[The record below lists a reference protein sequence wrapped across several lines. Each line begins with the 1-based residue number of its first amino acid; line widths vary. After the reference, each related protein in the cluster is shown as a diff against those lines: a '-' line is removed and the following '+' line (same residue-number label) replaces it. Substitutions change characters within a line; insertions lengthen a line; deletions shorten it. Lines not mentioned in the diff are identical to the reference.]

1 MKSFNDYL
9 KEAALSAKQKKIAK
23 IAGDKDKI
31 DAHDLAA
38 LRSGKKPVEEAK
50 KCMDEDDMDES
61 GLRMAAHSAHKA
73 GKKEFE
79 FQGKTYPVKVQK
91 EEVEQIDELS
101 KKTLGSYAHKATDS
115 AIDHGI
121 SQGSIYRKDAA
132 SNSTADTHKQAVNKR
147 LSGLKNAAKKLG
159 DKAIAN
165 SAKRA
170 SDSHRYGASN
180 YRGAPG
186 GDSFNNSFK
195 QQDSGNKWAQ
205 KAHDRISKK
214 SGVVHSFKKIGEE
227 VELDEGK
234 MKELSMDLKDMSHD
248 EFHKQYGKPKSHFD
262 PTNFKKPVQP
272 GHGMDR
278 ARALAQRGM
287 QSLSKEEVERIEE
300 KLAQLDELSPA
311 TLKSYKKGIA
321 RDLDRASDP
330 DNYPHGTGDEAEDR
344 KLNNRVKGDELA
356 NKKLK
361 AKGVNPYSEEVEQI
375 DELKD
380 STLQSYKDKA
390 QNEIKNR
397 KDSLKYYK
405 AADSK
410 FDGGLKDWKAKID
423 KRQRGVDTANK
434 KLAKEEVSAE
444 MSPYLK
450 GTLAVMDE
458 GKIDDLRD
466 AQKLRQAEKS
476 AYDKD
481 FKADTSHPSVTVHK
495 GTSYGGSAQK
505 DDETDEKPET
515 KEKRSA
521 GRPSGT
527 STGAR
532 LKGSKKEK
540 DDIDGREYSLH
551 LPK

>member
-38 LRSGKKPVEEAK
+38 LRAGKKPVEEASCSDK
-50 KCMDEDDMDES
+50 DM
-61 GLRMAAHSAHKA
+61 
-73 GKKEFE
+73 KKEE
-79 FQGKTYPVKVQK
+79 LVGKQHKLDKNKNGKLDAHDFKLLRK
-91 EEVEQIDELS
+91 EETEQIDELS
-101 KKTLGSYAHKATDS
+101 KKTLGSYVNKAAKDSRIHGQIATDFE
-115 AIDHGI
+115 
-121 SQGSIYRKDAA
+121 
-132 SNSTADTHKQAVNKR
+132 NTADKARKQ
-147 LSGLKNAAKKLG
+147 SKK
-159 DKAIAN
+159 
-165 SAKRA
+165 
-170 SDSHRYGASN
+170 
-180 YRGAPG
+180 
-186 GDSFNNSFK
+186 DSFERLNRKYLEKSWK
-195 QQDSGNKWAQ
+195 REDGIK
-205 KAHDRISKK
+205 KAVDKLTK
-214 SGVVHSFKKIGEE
+214 EE
-227 VELDEGK
+227 VQIDEGK
-234 MKELSMDLKDMSHD
+234 MKELAMDLKDMSHD

-262 PTNFKKPVQP
+262 PTNFKKPVEP
-272 GHGMDR
+272 GKGMDR

-300 KLAQLDELSPA
+300 KLSQL
-311 TLKSYKKGIA
+311 
-321 RDLDRASDP
+321 
-330 DNYPHGTGDEAEDR
+330 
-344 KLNNRVKGDELA
+344 
-356 NKKLK
+356 
-361 AKGVNPYSEEVEQI
+361 

-450 GTLAVMDE
+450 ATLSVMDE

-466 AQKLRQAEKS
+466 AQKIRQSEKS